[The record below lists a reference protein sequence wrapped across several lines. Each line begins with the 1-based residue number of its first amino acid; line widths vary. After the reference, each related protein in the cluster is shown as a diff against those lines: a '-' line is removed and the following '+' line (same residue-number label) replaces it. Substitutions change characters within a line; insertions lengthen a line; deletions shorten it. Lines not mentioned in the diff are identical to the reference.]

1 MEDIGDSETAS
12 HRATTELNR
21 VVAAVSAELSA
32 RKNKTADADTFKT
45 NRRFAKAKAARV
57 SEAAG
62 IASAA
67 ARELSAAKT
76 RVLDEVAKA
85 EAAGFTVQED
95 FSVVDSRAGS
105 PSRKSAADRHGAVI
119 QAAVAELVDL
129 DEQVASRL
137 FAAAKD
143 LEDLRDN

>member
-1 MEDIGDSETAS
+1 MEDRSDSETTS
-12 HRATTELNR
+12 QRATAELNR
-21 VVAAVSAELSA
+21 VVAAVSAEISA
-32 RKNKTADADTFKT
+32 RKNKTADAGTLKT
-45 NRRFAKAKAARV
+45 NRRFAKAKAARI

-67 ARELSAAKT
+67 AREITAAKS

-95 FSVVDSRAGS
+95 FSVFDSRAGS
-105 PSRKSAADRHGAVI
+105 AGRTRETDRHATAI

-137 FAAAKD
+137 LAAAKD
-143 LEDLRDN
+143 LEDFSDN

>member
-1 MEDIGDSETAS
+1 MEDRSDSETAS
-12 HRATTELNR
+12 QRATAELNR
-21 VVAAVSAELSA
+21 VVKAVSAEISA
-32 RKNKTADADTFKT
+32 RENETADAATLKS
-45 NRRFAKAKAARV
+45 NRRFAKAKTARI

-67 ARELSAAKT
+67 ARELSAANT

-95 FSVVDSRAGS
+95 FLVSDDRAGGTGRTS
-105 PSRKSAADRHGAVI
+105 EGDRHARAI

-129 DEQVASRL
+129 DEQMATRL
-137 FAAAKD
+137 LAAAKD
-143 LEDLRDN
+143 LKELSGN